1 MNVISKL
8 TFNSSSNSSSNSST
22 CVKDIL
28 SKWGHNTVG
37 SCTLGIS
44 NIGFSSKLSHNIS
57 HAALLLLDKQIDYDQ
72 EDKLKKEM
80 GILIEYGDYSPD
92 MDSKEKKFVDKGY
105 VVYHYGSKGGLRY
118 YGKNYSEFIKE
129 FGDIGY
135 IDFNIH
141 ADNQKSFKYFLENIA
156 NLNENKWIKEKYSVG
171 LINNFNCQTFAAEAL
186 KVLKPYY
193 TFQNITARAADL
205 VNAKSANKK
214 VGFVPDDIRKTMT
227 NYYKTI

>member
-1 MNVISKL
+1 MRVISKL

-44 NIGFSSKLSHNIS
+44 KIGFSSNLSYNIS
-57 HAALLLLDKQIDYDQ
+57 HAALLLLDKQIDYEQ

-135 IDFNIH
+135 IDFNIN
-141 ADNQKSFKYFLENIA
+141 ADNQSSFKYFLENIA
-156 NLNENKWIKEKYSVG
+156 NLNENKWIKEKYY
-171 LINNFNCQTFAAEAL
+171 IRNFNCQTFVAEAL

-193 TFQNITARAADL
+193 TFQNITPRASDL
-205 VNAKSANKK
+205 VNAKSVNKK
-214 VGFVPDDIRKTMT
+214 IEFVPSDIRNTMT
-227 NYYKTI
+227 NYYKSI

>member
-1 MNVISKL
+1 MRVISKL

-44 NIGFSSKLSHNIS
+44 KIGFSSKLSHNIS
-57 HAALLLLDKQIDYDQ
+57 HAALLLLDKQIDYEQ

-135 IDFNIH
+135 IDFNINV
-141 ADNQKSFKYFLENIA
+141 DNQSSFKYFLENIA
-156 NLNENKWIKEKYSVG
+156 NLNENKWIKEKYY
-171 LINNFNCQTFAAEAL
+171 IRNFNCQTFVAEAL

-193 TFQNITARAADL
+193 TFQNITPRSSDL
-205 VNAKSANKK
+205 AMAKSANKK
-214 VGFVPDDIRKTMT
+214 IVFVAVSCTSQ
-227 NYYKTI
+227 

>member
-1 MNVISKL
+1 MRVISKL

-44 NIGFSSKLSHNIS
+44 KIGFSSKFSHNIS
-57 HAALLLLDKQIDYDQ
+57 HAALLLLDKQIDYEQ

-135 IDFNIH
+135 IDFNIN
-141 ADNQKSFKYFLENIA
+141 ADNQSSFKYFLENIA
-156 NLNENKWIKEKYSVG
+156 NLNENKWIKEKYYIG
-171 LINNFNCQTFAAEAL
+171 NFNCQTFVAEAL

-193 TFQNITARAADL
+193 TFQNITPRSSDL
-205 VNAKSANKK
+205 AMAKSANKK
-214 VGFVPDDIRKTMT
+214 IVFVPDDIRKTMT
-227 NYYKTI
+227 NYYKSI

>member
-1 MNVISKL
+1 MRVISKL

-44 NIGFSSKLSHNIS
+44 KIGFSSKLSNNIS
-57 HAALLLLDKQIDYDQ
+57 HAALLLLDKQIDYEQ

-135 IDFNIH
+135 IDFNINV
-141 ADNQKSFKYFLENIA
+141 DNQSSFKYFLENIA
-156 NLNENKWIKEKYSVG
+156 NLNENKWIKEKYYIG
-171 LINNFNCQTFAAEAL
+171 NFNCQTFVAEAL

-193 TFQNITARAADL
+193 TFQNITPRAADL
-205 VNAKSANKK
+205 VNAKSAIKK
-214 VGFVPDDIRKTMT
+214 VEFVPDDIRNTMLT
-227 NYYKTI
+227 YYKSI